1 MLYNDYDD
9 IVIYNIYRVK
19 APEGA
24 RVIYRIQLAI
34 YNIEGNKMFTIAFR
48 DGTHSEKECEGVAV
62 FNEEYLR
69 DPYKQ
74 IYIRSKIGQTF
85 MDFVSISGAIR
96 NSGHPYLTLDE
107 DTAENVTADSWF
119 LVQLRKFLDLG
130 IENEAFFTVPS
141 LMYFLHITGLQIP
154 AFYHELIYKKGKENT
169 CLEDLVPVTEG
180 MDHFEHSMRAFLAS
194 GNKVFQD
201 PLMTYECET
210 IEDACIASL
219 HFLITHKFHIRKC
232 KNCGK
237 YFVAY
242 LRSDREYCDRRSPYN
257 ANRSCQE
264 DGPKRTFEAAVDG
277 DVVRKR
283 LKQIETARRM
293 RKSRNK
299 GDWDIEKEFNAWQ
312 FAMNHKRKEYESG
325 IISSEQFLT
334 WLEDHKAYDEDWDY
348 EENCI

>member
-1 MLYNDYDD
+1 M
-9 IVIYNIYRVK
+9 
-19 APEGA
+19 PE
-24 RVIYRIQLAI
+24 
-34 YNIEGNKMFTIAFR
+34 T
-48 DGTHSEKECEGVAV
+48 
-62 FNEEYLR
+62 EE
-69 DPYKQ
+69 
-74 IYIRSKIGQTF
+74 
-85 MDFVSISGAIR
+85 
-96 NSGHPYLTLDE
+96 
-107 DTAENVTADSWF
+107 
-119 LVQLRKFLDLG
+119 
-130 IENEAFFTVPS
+130 
-141 LMYFLHITGLQIP
+141 
-154 AFYHELIYKKGKENT
+154 
-169 CLEDLVPVTEG
+169 
-180 MDHFEHSMRAFLAS
+180 MDHFEHSMRAFLSA
-194 GNKVFQD
+194 GDKVFQE
-201 PLMTYECET
+201 PLMTYDCET

-264 DGPKRTFEAAVDG
+264 DGPKRTFEAAVEG
-277 DVVRKR
+277 DEVRKR

-299 GDWDIEKEFNAWQ
+299 GDWDIEKEFDAWQ